1 VRVQKVVFVENK
13 VGMDYVTK
21 NPYGPVGR
29 DLDRRARKVQAAAVL
44 QAGFKTGALKSSISV
59 TQSRELYGQSA
70 KIGSSL
76 SYALLHHEGSRP
88 HLINGRNGGMLR
100 FTSRGRVVYAR
111 QVMHPGTKPNKYLAD
126 NLWLAL
132 T

>member
-1 VRVQKVVFVENK
+1 MRVQKVVFVENK
-13 VGMDYVTK
+13 AGMDYVTK

-44 QAGFKTGALKSSISV
+44 QAGFRTGALKSSISV

-70 KIGSSL
+70 KIGSTL
-76 SYALLHHEGSRP
+76 PYALLHHEGSRP
-88 HLINGRNGGMLR
+88 HLITGRNGGMMR

-111 QVMHPGTKPNKYLAD
+111 QVMHPGTRPNRYLAD